1 VRAHEAVLG
10 ELATRIADAIVA
22 VESGAAGG

>member
-22 VESGAAGG
+22 VESGAEEG